1 MRWFGVLRC
10 WILGMAALTLLVG
23 CNPRS
28 KTHDIALGPRFSALP
43 PPDGAARVVVYWPSD
58 QWRGSGVKAR
68 LLIGGHEIG
77 ALEPLGYTDA
87 VIDPGE
93 VSVAV
98 RFTWVFDGFPR
109 EDGKNLFVNAREGE
123 TVFVRYAVVPGSL
136 LDVPK
141 LSIQQVA
148 GEIGRDEAS
157 QTRRVVNK

>member
-1 MRWFGVLRC
+1 MLRC
-10 WILGMAALTLLVG
+10 WILGILALTLLVG

-28 KTHDIALGPRFSALP
+28 KTHDIALGRRFAALP

-87 VIDPGE
+87 VVDPGE

-98 RFTWVFDGFPR
+98 RFTWVFDGIPR

-123 TVFVRYAVVPGSL
+123 TVFVRYAVIPGSL
-136 LDVPK
+136 LDVPE

-148 GEIGRDEAS
+148 EEVGRNEAS